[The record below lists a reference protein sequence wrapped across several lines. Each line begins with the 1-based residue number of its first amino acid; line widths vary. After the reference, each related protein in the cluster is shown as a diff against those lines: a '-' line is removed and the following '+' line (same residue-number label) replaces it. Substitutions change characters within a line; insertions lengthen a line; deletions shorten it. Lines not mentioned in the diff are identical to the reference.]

1 VIGPDLLSQALRSLT
16 FGARGDSTRLAAC
29 REKLQRDMNERLQ
42 TIDSLLERGQRDAAR
57 DLILGVDRR
66 FGGLAAPRTIDAAM
80 KCDCG
85 IFRR

>member
-1 VIGPDLLSQALRSLT
+1 
-16 FGARGDSTRLAAC
+16 
-29 REKLQRDMNERLQ
+29 MNERLQ